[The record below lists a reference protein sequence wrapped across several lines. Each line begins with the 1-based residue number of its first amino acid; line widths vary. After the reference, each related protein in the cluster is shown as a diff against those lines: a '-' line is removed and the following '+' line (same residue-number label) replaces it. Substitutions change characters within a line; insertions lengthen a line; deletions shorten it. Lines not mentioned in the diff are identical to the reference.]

1 MVRFHLLLS
10 VKQEFP
16 FWHCTL
22 LCPMYILTKSTDPKH
37 TLYFHKFMSTYRI
50 RAAQVDDLE
59 AINKFM
65 YQLHD
70 YHHRETPDLFK
81 PPEEVEQEKSI
92 SRYIDDPECFVSG
105 HFCELQSSIMKPV
118 TMGSIDEIF
127 VTPEHRKL
135 GVAQMLFER
144 LETAFKECGVKQ
156 MFVEVWHFNEAGL
169 NFYNK
174 LGLNHHIHWMRKA
187 PI

>member
-1 MVRFHLLLS
+1 
-10 VKQEFP
+10 
-16 FWHCTL
+16 
-22 LCPMYILTKSTDPKH
+22 MYILTKSTDPKH
-37 TLYFHKFMSTYRI
+37 TLYFHKLMSTYRI
-50 RAAQVDDLE
+50 RAAQVEDLE
-59 AINKFM
+59 ALNKFM

-81 PPEEVEQEKSI
+81 SPEEVEQEKSI
-92 SRYIDDPECFVSG
+92 SRYIDDPECFVYVAEDDEQSLVGFVSG

-127 VTPEHRKL
+127 VTPEHRKT

-156 MFVEVWHFNEAGL
+156 MFVEVWHFNEAAL

-174 LGLNHHIHWMRKA
+174 LGLNHHIHWMRK
-187 PI
+187 PLI